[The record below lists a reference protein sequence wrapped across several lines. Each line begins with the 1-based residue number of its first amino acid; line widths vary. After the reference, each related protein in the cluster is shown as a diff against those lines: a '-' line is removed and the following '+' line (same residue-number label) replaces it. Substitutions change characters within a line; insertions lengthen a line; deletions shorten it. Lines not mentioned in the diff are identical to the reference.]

1 MPKKGENIYKRKDG
15 RWEGRYIKAYRPD
28 GKAQYSYV
36 YGKTYTDAK
45 QKLLTARIDHSKGKE
60 TKRRPVQYKDVM
72 RDWLTVSRLRIKEST
87 YSRYV
92 QLANSHI
99 IPYLGEM
106 YLDQLNT
113 QVVEQHIVFLLSE
126 GRLDG
131 EGGLA
136 PKTTS
141 DILTV
146 IKGSIEYGRCCG
158 YMINCYLDKLV
169 VKKPIVDMRVL
180 SKDEQNRLQA
190 VLLSDTDLRKF
201 GVLLCLYTG
210 MRIGEV
216 CALKWENIDL
226 ERGVL
231 SIRETLQRI
240 QGASADGKKK
250 TKVIITEPK
259 SKRSIRDIPLPSFLV
274 TMAKS
279 FWTMPKAYILTGLAD
294 KYIEPRLLQYSFKK
308 YALACGLEG
317 VNYHAL
323 RHTFAT
329 RCIELGFDVKTLSE
343 ILGHTSVTITLNRYV
358 HSSMET
364 KRSNME
370 LLKL

>member
-1 MPKKGENIYKRKDG
+1 MSKKGENIYKRKDG
-15 RWEGRYIKAYRPD
+15 RWEGRYIKAYRLN
-28 GKAQYSYV
+28 GKAQYGYV
-36 YGKTYTDAK
+36 YGKTYTDTK
-45 QKLLTARIDHSKGKE
+45 QKLLAARIDHSKGKE
-60 TKRRPVQYKDVM
+60 SKCRPVQYKDVIHG
-72 RDWLTVSRLRIKEST
+72 WLTISRLRIKEST

-99 IPYLGEM
+99 IPHLGEM

-113 QVVEQHIVFLLSE
+113 QVIEQHIVFLRSE

-131 EGGLA
+131 KGGLA

-146 IKGSIEYGRCCG
+146 IKGSIEYGRYCG

-169 VKKPIVDMRVL
+169 VKKPIADMRVL
-180 SKDEQNRLQA
+180 SKEEQNRLQA
-190 VLLSDTDLRKF
+190 VLLNDTDLRKF
-201 GVLLCLYTG
+201 GVLPCLYTG

-226 ERGVL
+226 ERGIL

-240 QGASADGKKK
+240 QGTSADAKRK
-250 TKVIITEPK
+250 TKIIITEPK
-259 SKRSIRDIPLPSFLV
+259 SKRSVRDIPLPSFLI

-279 FWTMPKAYILTGLAD
+279 FWSTPKAYILTGLPE

-308 YALACGLEG
+308 YAFACGLEG
-317 VNYHAL
+317 INYHAL

-343 ILGHTSVTITLNRYV
+343 ILGHTSVSITLNRYV

-364 KRSNME
+364 KRLNME
-370 LLKL
+370 RLKI

>member
-169 VKKPIVDMRVL
+169 VEEIVGSTLGSDFDEFLILRVL
-180 SKDEQNRLQA
+180 
-190 VLLSDTDLRKF
+190 
-201 GVLLCLYTG
+201 G
-210 MRIGEV
+210 
-216 CALKWENIDL
+216 
-226 ERGVL
+226 
-231 SIRETLQRI
+231 
-240 QGASADGKKK
+240 
-250 TKVIITEPK
+250 
-259 SKRSIRDIPLPSFLV
+259 
-274 TMAKS
+274 S
-279 FWTMPKAYILTGLAD
+279 FWN
-294 KYIEPRLLQYSFKK
+294 LL
-308 YALACGLEG
+308 
-317 VNYHAL
+317 
-323 RHTFAT
+323 
-329 RCIELGFDVKTLSE
+329 
-343 ILGHTSVTITLNRYV
+343 
-358 HSSMET
+358 
-364 KRSNME
+364 
-370 LLKL
+370 

>member
-1 MPKKGENIYKRKDG
+1 MI
-15 RWEGRYIKAYRPD
+15 
-28 GKAQYSYV
+28 
-36 YGKTYTDAK
+36 
-45 QKLLTARIDHSKGKE
+45 
-60 TKRRPVQYKDVM
+60 
-72 RDWLTVSRLRIKEST
+72 
-87 YSRYV
+87 
-92 QLANSHI
+92 
-99 IPYLGEM
+99 
-106 YLDQLNT
+106 
-113 QVVEQHIVFLLSE
+113 EQHIVFLLSE

-131 EGGLA
+131 KGGLA

-146 IKGSIEYGRCCG
+146 IKGSIEYGRYCG

-169 VKKPIVDMRVL
+169 VKKPIADMRVL
-180 SKDEQNRLQA
+180 SKEEQNRLQA
-190 VLLSDTDLRKF
+190 VLLNDTDLRKF

-210 MRIGEV
+210 MRIGEI
-216 CALKWENIDL
+216 CSLKWENIDL
-226 ERGVL
+226 ERGIL

-240 QGASADGKKK
+240 QGTGADGKSK
-250 TKVIITEPK
+250 TKIIITEPK
-259 SKRSIRDIPLPSFLV
+259 SKRSVRDIPLPSFLI

-279 FWTMPKAYILTGLAD
+279 FWSMPKAYILTGVVD
-294 KYIEPRLLQYSFKK
+294 RFIEPRLLQYSFKK
-308 YALACGLEG
+308 YVLACGLEG

-343 ILGHTSVTITLNRYV
+343 ILGHTSVSITLNRYV

-370 LLKL
+370 RLKL